1 MIETKEGRGIFWK
14 IQHGLEFAINLL
26 IGLMLA
32 GMVVAVF
39 GNVVFRYFLNAALA
53 WSEEVSRFMLIW
65 LAFMGAVIA
74 YIRNEHLGLD
84 IMLKVLPPLGARF
97 LAIVADALV
106 ITALVVMTRGGIVM
120 TADSFASGWVAAA
133 VPIPY
138 GYVYMAA
145 PIATGLMLMESVIK
159 LISHIRMFVMTARG
173 GV

>member
-1 MIETKEGRGIFWK
+1 MSEAKQNYGRFAK
-14 IQHGLEFAINLL
+14 IQHLLELAINIM

-32 GMVVAVF
+32 GMVIVVF
-39 GNVVFRYFLNAALA
+39 GNVIFRYFLNMALA

-84 IMLKVLPPLGARF
+84 ILLRVLPPLGARIV
-97 LAIVADALV
+97 AIVADSLVVTALV
-106 ITALVVMTRGGIVM
+106 IMTRGGIAM
-120 TADSFASGWVAAA
+120 TADSFASGWVASSL
-133 VPIPY
+133 PIPY

-145 PIATGLMLMESVIK
+145 PIATGLMLLESVIK
-159 LISHIRMFVMTARG
+159 LLTDIRKLVMVVRG